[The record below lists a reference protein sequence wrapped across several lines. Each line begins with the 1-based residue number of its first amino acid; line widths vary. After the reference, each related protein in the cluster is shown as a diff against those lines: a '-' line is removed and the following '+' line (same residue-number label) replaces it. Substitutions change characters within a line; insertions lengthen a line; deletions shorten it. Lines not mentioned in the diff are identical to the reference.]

1 MTREV
6 PVIMPKMSMTMET
19 GELLSWAKSEGDV
32 VKAGDVV
39 AEVQTDKVNMEV
51 ESSVDGVLTRIIAQP
66 GSVLEVGAPLA
77 FLTTESDD
85 LMEGLFDPPSDVASE
100 PATPNSDVPP
110 KDAVKLAATPVSRR
124 GPHPAVPFA
133 RRRAS
138 QLRVSL
144 EAVVPTGPNGVITV
158 KDVEE
163 AAQKPTKAVPEP
175 AAASAPAAPPVSAPT
190 PGAVQLPPDQLAPA
204 VTAAA
209 PASAPAAP
217 PVSAPTPGAV
227 QLPPDQ
233 LVPAVTTTAPM
244 SSVSTGPGFADELAP
259 RRRAIRAAVARTMSG
274 SAAVPQFT
282 VFAELN
288 LDAVNLA
295 RNRIGWTTLLMRGWA
310 RVLRNYPEINAGWD
324 DAANAPASG
333 NDTVGIA
340 LATDSAVGL
349 LAPVIKDPDLMSV
362 QDLEALV
369 RDTVDRA
376 RTGKLSAADIEGATT
391 TLSNLGTF
399 GVPSFTSLLT
409 PGQATALSV
418 GAVTPR
424 PVVTG
429 GGLAIRL
436 GTTVG
441 LTVDHRP
448 VDGADAGRILANLV
462 DLFVRPDALLS

>member
-1 MTREV
+1 MAREV
-6 PVIMPKMSMTMET
+6 PLFMPKMSMTMET

-51 ESSVDGVLTRIIAQP
+51 ESSVDGVLTRIVAQP
-66 GSVLEVGAPLA
+66 GSVLSVGAPLA

-85 LMEGLFDPPSDVASE
+85 LMEGLFDPPSDVVSE

-110 KDAVKLAATPVSRR
+110 KDAVKLAATPASRR

-138 QLRVSL
+138 ELRVSL
-144 EAVVPTGPNGVITV
+144 QEVVPTGPNGVITV

-163 AAQKPTKAVPEP
+163 AAQEPTKAVPEP

-190 PGAVQLPPDQLAPA
+190 PGAVQLPPDQVAPA

-209 PASAPAAP
+209 PI
-217 PVSAPTPGAV
+217 
-227 QLPPDQ
+227 
-233 LVPAVTTTAPM
+233 
-244 SSVSTGPGFADELAP
+244 SSVSTDPGFADELAP

-288 LDAVNLA
+288 LDAVNLV

-310 RVLRNYPEINAGWD
+310 RVLRNYPEVNAGWD
-324 DAANAPASG
+324 DAANAPAAA

-362 QDLEALV
+362 QDLERLV

-376 RTGKLSAADIEGATT
+376 RTGKLSVADIEGATT
-391 TLSNLGTF
+391 TLSNLGAF

>member
-1 MTREV
+1 MAREV
-6 PVIMPKMSMTMET
+6 PLFMPKMSMTMKT

-51 ESSVDGVLTRIIAQP
+51 ESSVDGVLTRIVAQP
-66 GSVLEVGAPLA
+66 GSVLNVGAPLA

-85 LMEGLFDPPSDVASE
+85 LMEGLFDPPSDVVSE

-138 QLRVSL
+138 ELRVSL
-144 EAVVPTGPNGVITV
+144 EEVVPTGPNGVITV

-209 PASAPAAP
+209 PI
-217 PVSAPTPGAV
+217 
-227 QLPPDQ
+227 
-233 LVPAVTTTAPM
+233 
-244 SSVSTGPGFADELAP
+244 SSVSTDPGFADELAP
-259 RRRAIRAAVARTMSG
+259 RRRAIRAAVARTRSG

-288 LDAVNLA
+288 LDAVNLV

-310 RVLRNYPEINAGWD
+310 RVLRNYPEVNAGWD
-324 DAANAPASG
+324 DAANAPAAA

-362 QDLEALV
+362 QDLERLV
-369 RDTVDRA
+369 RETVDRA
-376 RTGKLSAADIEGATT
+376 RTGKLSVADIEGATT
-391 TLSNLGTF
+391 TLSNLGAF

>member
-1 MTREV
+1 MAREV
-6 PVIMPKMSMTMET
+6 PLFMPKMSMTMET

-51 ESSVDGVLTRIIAQP
+51 ESSVDGVLTRIVAQP
-66 GSVLEVGAPLA
+66 GSVLNVGAPLA

-85 LMEGLFDPPSDVASE
+85 LMEGLFDPPSDVVSE

-138 QLRVSL
+138 ELRVSL
-144 EAVVPTGPNGVITV
+144 EEVVPTGPNGVITV

-209 PASAPAAP
+209 PASA
-217 PVSAPTPGAV
+217 
-227 QLPPDQ
+227 
-233 LVPAVTTTAPM
+233 
-244 SSVSTGPGFADELAP
+244 VSTDPGFADELAP

-288 LDAVNLA
+288 LDAVNLV

-310 RVLRNYPEINAGWD
+310 RVLRNYPEVNAGWD
-324 DAANAPASG
+324 DAANAPAAA

-362 QDLEALV
+362 QDLERLV

-376 RTGKLSAADIEGATT
+376 RTGKLSVADIEGATT
-391 TLSNLGTF
+391 TLSNLGAF